1 MKNFKNKLIMLSA
14 VALSSLV
21 ITGCT
26 KYASEEELAAL
37 DQVNAEISKMR
48 KEISDCNAKNS
59 DIKSQISVAEGNV
72 KRLQDEKAFIEKGL
86 QTFNPTA
93 FDPKPVEKPSKKGKK
108 K

>member
-37 DQVNAEISKMR
+37 DQVNA
-48 KEISDCNAKNS
+48 
-59 DIKSQISVAEGNV
+59 
-72 KRLQDEKAFIEKGL
+72 
-86 QTFNPTA
+86 
-93 FDPKPVEKPSKKGKK
+93 
-108 K
+108 

>member
-1 MKNFKNKLIMLSA
+1 MKNFKNTVMMLSA

-48 KEISDCNAKNS
+48 KELSDCNAKNA
-59 DIKSQISVAEGNV
+59 DIKSQIASAEGNV
-72 KRLQDEKAFIEKGL
+72 KRLQDEKAFVEKGL

-93 FDPKPVEKPSKKGKK
+93 FDPPAPDPKAKK
-108 K
+108 KKK